1 MGGEELRTLVLFAP
15 PFILSLSVH
24 EWAHAWTANKL
35 GDPTPKLL
43 GRLTLDPMAHISW
56 LGTVLFPA
64 IAIMTGAPLF
74 GWAKPVMINTRFF
87 KKPRRDHALV
97 AAAGPLSNI
106 ILAVLLAILFGQ
118 LSKFYN
124 PLIQKEASILKSALE
139 MILNAIQLNVFLC
152 LFNLIPLPPLDG
164 SRILQGI
171 LPRNLALKFDRFANS
186 EMAFWFFLLMMATG
200 FLRVISLP
208 AFFIIQMLE
217 KFFF

>member
-106 ILAVLLAILFGQ
+106 ILAIFLAILFGQ
-118 LSKFYN
+118 LTKTHN
-124 PLIQKEASILKSALE
+124 PMATGEASLLKASLE
-139 MILNAIQLNVFLC
+139 MILNAIQLNVFLF

-164 SRILQGI
+164 SSILIGL
-171 LPRNLALKFDRFANS
+171 LPRSIALKFERFASS
-186 EMAFWFFLLMMATG
+186 EMAFWVFLVMLATG
-200 FLRVISLP
+200 LFRIISLP
-208 AFFIIQMLE
+208 GFLIIQAL
-217 KFFF
+217 KNLFF

>member
-1 MGGEELRTLVLFAP
+1 MGGEELRALVLFAP

-24 EWAHAWTANKL
+24 EWAHAWAANKL

-74 GWAKPVMINTRFF
+74 GWAKPVLVNTRFF

-97 AAAGPLSNI
+97 AAAGPISNI
-106 ILAVLLAILFGQ
+106 VLAILLAVLFGQ
-118 LSKFYN
+118 LTKFYN
-124 PLIQKEASILKSALE
+124 PLVSKEASLLKAGLE
-139 MILNAIQLNVFLC
+139 MILNAIQLNVFLF

-164 SRILQGI
+164 SRIVQGI
-171 LPRNLALKFDRFANS
+171 LPKEMALKFDRFASS
-186 EMAFWFFLLMMATG
+186 EMAFWFFLLMMVTG
-200 FLRVISLP
+200 FLRILSLP
-208 AFFIIQMLE
+208 AFFIIKTLE

>member
-106 ILAVLLAILFGQ
+106 ILAIFLAILFGQ
-118 LSKFYN
+118 LTKYLN
-124 PLIQKEASILKSALE
+124 PMATGEASLSKASLE
-139 MILNAIQLNVFLC
+139 MILNALQLNVFLF

-164 SRILQGI
+164 SSILMGL
-171 LPRNLALKFDRFANS
+171 LPRRMALRFERFASS
-186 EMAFWFFLLMMATG
+186 EMAFWFFLLMLATG
-200 FLRVISLP
+200 LFRVISLP
-208 AFFIIQMLE
+208 AFFIIQTL
-217 KFFF
+217 KSLFF

>member
-24 EWAHAWTANKL
+24 EWAHAWAANKL

-74 GWAKPVMINTRFF
+74 GWAKPVLVNTRFF

-97 AAAGPLSNI
+97 AAAGPISNI
-106 ILAVLLAILFGQ
+106 FLAVLFSFLFGQ
-118 LSKFYN
+118 LLKFFN
-124 PLIQKEASILKSALE
+124 PLILQEALLLKASLE
-139 MILNAIQLNVFLC
+139 MISNAIQLNVFLF

-164 SRILQGI
+164 SSILMGL
-171 LPRNLALKFDRFANS
+171 LPRRMSLRFQRFANS
-186 EMAFWFFLLMMATG
+186 EMAFWFFLLMLATG
-200 FLRVISLP
+200 FFRYISLP
-208 AFFIIQMLE
+208 ALFIIKTL
-217 KFFF
+217 KSLFF